1 MEDLLFPRNQVV
13 ERSRL
18 TPTAEAAEWRSLT
31 WKKTWSRNVKLQ
43 FFFSICIKFMLSHFF
58 LSFFAHDTIALDKVA
73 IIYQFPILVL
83 RKTP

>member
-43 FFFSICIKFMLSHFF
+43 FFHLNLYQVHAESF
-58 LSFFAHDTIALDKVA
+58 LSLFFAHDTIALDKVA

-83 RKTP
+83 RKTL